1 MSVSL
6 HPVNRLND
14 FLKFCL
20 QVVLTRERY
29 YWDAD
34 IDSENHSVHTRT
46 RTVCS
51 DRWLSL
57 FMFLAFITS
66 KEK

>member
-6 HPVNRLND
+6 HPINRLDD

-29 YWDAD
+29 YWD
-34 IDSENHSVHTRT
+34 SENYSVQTRT

-57 FMFLAFITS
+57 FMFLAFITT
-66 KEK
+66 KGTL